1 MAATARADSLCNTVI
16 SFLKY
21 RYSILF
27 QPPPWPTLRHAPSRD
42 RRTIPRYASLSCTDN
57 VVMSTP
63 DHRFSDPER
72 QGLYRAI
79 HERRDVRSQF
89 LPDPIPPDVLARLLM
104 AAHHA
109 PSVGFM
115 QPWDFIV
122 IERREIRLAVQAIF
136 EQENRKAAERFDGEQ
151 GALYR
156 RLKLEGI
163 LESPINVCIT
173 CDRSRGGP
181 HVLGRN
187 SILDTDLF
195 SACLA
200 VQNLWLAARAEGI
213 GVGWVSILDQ
223 TQLAATLELPENV
236 YPLAYLC
243 LGYVSE
249 FLPRPELE
257 EKGWRRR
264 LPIAGLVHA
273 DTWGQPL
280 DNGPLATALQEQNQ
294 R

>member
-1 MAATARADSLCNTVI
+1 MTNRP
-16 SFLKY
+16 F
-21 RYSILF
+21 
-27 QPPPWPTLRHAPSRD
+27 
-42 RRTIPRYASLSCTDN
+42 TD
-57 VVMSTP
+57 
-63 DHRFSDPER
+63 DER

-89 LPDPIPPDVLARLLM
+89 LPDPIPADVLARLLT

-122 IERREIRLAVQAIF
+122 IDSTEVRQSVLDIF
-136 EQENRKAAERFDGEQ
+136 EEENRKAADNYTGERNTQ
-151 GALYR
+151 YR
-156 RLKLEGI
+156 SLKLQGI
-163 LESPINVCIT
+163 LESPINLCIT
-173 CDRSRGGP
+173 CDRGRGGT

-187 SILDTDLF
+187 SIVETDLF
-195 SACLA
+195 STCLA

-223 TQLAATLELPENV
+223 QKLANTLNLPEQV

-249 FLPRPELE
+249 FLDQPELQA
-257 EKGWRRR
+257 KGWRSR
-264 LPIAGLVHA
+264 LPIEELVHGNG
-273 DTWGQPL
+273 WGQPQESVEL
-280 DNGPLATALQEQNQ
+280 RAALKEQERN
-294 R
+294 

>member
-1 MAATARADSLCNTVI
+1 
-16 SFLKY
+16 
-21 RYSILF
+21 
-27 QPPPWPTLRHAPSRD
+27 
-42 RRTIPRYASLSCTDN
+42 
-57 VVMSTP
+57 MSTP
-63 DHRFSDPER
+63 DNRFSDSER
-72 QGLYRAI
+72 HGLYRAI
-79 HERRDVRSQF
+79 CERRDVRSQF
-89 LPDPIPPDVLARLLM
+89 LPDPIPPEVLARLLL

-122 IERREIRLAVQAIF
+122 IESREVREAVRAIF
-136 EQENRKAAERFDGEQ
+136 ERENQKAAEHYAGDQ
-151 GALYR
+151 AVLYR

-163 LESPINVCIT
+163 LESPINLCIT

-187 SILDTDLF
+187 TILETDLF
-195 SACLA
+195 SVCLA

-223 TQLAATLELPENV
+223 GLLAETLKLPAEV
-236 YPLAYLC
+236 YPVAYLC

-257 EKGWRRR
+257 VKGWRAR
-264 LPIAGLVHA
+264 LPLHELVHA
-273 DTWGQPL
+273 DVWGRPL
-280 DNGPLATALQEQNQ
+280 ADGPLEAALYDQEALKTQSLKQ
-294 R
+294 EKQEP